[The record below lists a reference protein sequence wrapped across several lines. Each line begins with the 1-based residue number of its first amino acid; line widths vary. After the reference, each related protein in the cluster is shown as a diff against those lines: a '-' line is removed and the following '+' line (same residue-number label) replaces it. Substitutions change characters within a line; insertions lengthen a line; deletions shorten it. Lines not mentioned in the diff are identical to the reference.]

1 MDPRT
6 NRMILIGIIIGIFVG
21 GFLGWALGEK
31 MLVVKWIG
39 DFFLGALKMLIVPLI
54 VSSMIVGISGL
65 GDIRRVGLVGRRT
78 LLYYMATTGIS
89 VLIGIIV
96 VNIIRPGVGVGV
108 MGVEAPARVA
118 AKEAIGIPDIILSLI
133 SNNVVASAADPGLGQ
148 ILPLI
153 TFSLIFG
160 AVLTTLGKKGELVIS
175 FFDGVNEAIMKMIH
189 LVMFLAPIGVF
200 ALIASRLG
208 QAGGGEAFWGELLKI
223 GKYALTVIIGL
234 SIHALIVLPL
244 LLRAFGRRAPARYAA
259 GMAPALTTAFST
271 ASSSATLPIT
281 MESAERNNKVSR
293 RTATFVLPI
302 GATINMDGTALY
314 ESVAAIFIAQAMG
327 YDLSVFQQVLIFITA
342 TLASIGAAGIPEA
355 GLVTMVIVLK
365 AVGLPLDGIGLIL
378 AIDWFLDRCRTTVN
392 VWGDAVGAAVIDRVT
407 DSGEESRTA

>member
-1 MDPRT
+1 
-6 NRMILIGIIIGIFVG
+6 
-21 GFLGWALGEK
+21 
-31 MLVVKWIG
+31 
-39 DFFLGALKMLIVPLI
+39 
-54 VSSMIVGISGL
+54 MIVGISGL
-65 GDIRRVGLVGRRT
+65 GDIRRVGAVGRRT
-78 LLYYMATTGIS
+78 LLYYMSTTGIS
-89 VLIGIIV
+89 VLLGIV
-96 VNIIRPGVGVGV
+96 VVNLIRPGVGVGIIGVTAPERV
-108 MGVEAPARVA
+108 ME
-118 AKEAIGIPDIILSLI
+118 KQAIGIPDIILSLI
-133 SNNVVASAADPGLGQ
+133 SNNVVASAADPLLGQ

-160 AVLTTLGKKGELVIS
+160 AILTTLGAKGKLVID

-200 ALIASRLG
+200 ALIATRLG

-223 GKYALTVIIGL
+223 GKYALTVIVGL
-234 SIHALIVLPL
+234 LIHGLVVLPI
-244 LLRAFGRRAPARYAA
+244 LLRVFAQRGPARYAA

-271 ASSSATLPIT
+271 ASSSATLPVT
-281 MESAERNNKVSR
+281 MECVEENNRVSR
-293 RTATFVLPI
+293 RTSNFVLPI

-327 YDLSVFQQVLIFITA
+327 YDLSIMQQVLIFITA

-365 AVGLPLDGIGLIL
+365 AVGLPLEGIGLIL

-392 VWGDAVGAAVIDRVT
+392 VWGDAVGAAVIDRIGGLAEQGPAGGT
-407 DSGEESRTA
+407 SR